1 MGQLKLIYFEKAL
14 QEFFNYYIVKPLL
27 GRPSVQ
33 LTPSIKRNFSLI
45 FVTQNVTLNRL
56 SLERK
61 QCPKRIYLAGKP

>member
-33 LTPSIKRNFSLI
+33 LTPSIKRTPL
-45 FVTQNVTLNRL
+45 L
-56 SLERK
+56 SGISHLF
-61 QCPKRIYLAGKP
+61 L